1 MCVSVNW
8 NCTSLPL
15 GVGAGAGSSIFGFL
29 TQRTQPE
36 ERASIFAAIMACRQ
50 VGLLVGQ
57 PPSFLYLIT
66 GRELSFHLPP
76 PPSALVIYRSVRC
89 LLWFAAVPLTPLVFF
104 FFYSFKWTS
113 FCLSRAGVQ
122 PVPEAVWFQT
132 GALCCEQVY
141 ISWGNCIQIQSLKRY
156 KKPHELKSNL

>member
-1 MCVSVNW
+1 MCVSVKW

-104 FFYSFKWTS
+104 FSILLNELRSVSPGPVFNLFLRLCDFKLGPFVVNKYTS
-113 FCLSRAGVQ
+113 PGVT
-122 PVPEAVWFQT
+122 AF
-132 GALCCEQVY
+132 
-141 ISWGNCIQIQSLKRY
+141 R
-156 KKPHELKSNL
+156 SNH